1 MATYNFSPNAALDTG
16 SELQFV
22 TNQLTT
28 SLEELAAKVTAFLN
42 ANQSISRDTYNAAQA
57 QWDAGQIAMNEA
69 MAKGIAAL
77 NEIHAEYVLADN
89 RGASVF
95 SQNL

>member
-22 TNQLTT
+22 TQQLTS
-28 SLEELAAKVTAFLN
+28 SLEDLETKVTAFLN
-42 ANQSISRDTYNAAQA
+42 ANQSISRDTYDAAQA
-57 QWDAGQIAMNEA
+57 QWNAGQINMNLA
-69 MAKGIAAL
+69 LAKGIAAL

-95 SQNL
+95 HQNL

>member
-16 SELQFV
+16 SELTFV
-22 TNQLTT
+22 TQQLGT
-28 SLEELAAKVTAFLN
+28 SLDDLWSKVQLFLN

-57 QWDAGQIAMNEA
+57 KWAEGQTEMN
-69 MAKGIAAL
+69 AAL
-77 NEIHAEYVLADN
+77 GQGVVALNNIHAEYVLADN
-89 RGASVF
+89 KGASVF